1 MAGTLL
7 ITGGS
12 GYLGSELLRQAQK
25 TWRVVATCFSQAT
38 SLPLCQMVPL
48 DIRDDAA
55 VTRLLSDVRP
65 QVIIHTAADMSTP
78 QAMQE
83 VIVDG
88 THHVAAGAAAVGARL
103 VHTSTDVVFDGERA
117 PYTEGDPT
125 NPITPYGRAKAA
137 AEEIV
142 AGLCPT
148 AAIVRT
154 SLIYNLNPAD
164 PRTVWV
170 VESVRQSQPITLFTD
185 EIRCPVWLEQLA
197 AALLELAAG
206 DEGGVW
212 HLAGPQALSRYQ
224 FGERLVRAY
233 GLDPAGI
240 TPGLSRESG
249 QLRPRDCTLDVGK
262 AQALLRSPLWG
273 VDEVLGLLGRRT
285 ES

>member
-1 MAGTLL
+1 MASTLL

-12 GYLGSELLRQAQK
+12 GYLGSELARQAQK
-25 TWRVVATCFSQAT
+25 TWRVVATYLSHAT

-55 VTRLLSDVRP
+55 VARLLSDVRP
-65 QVIIHTAADMSTP
+65 QVVIHTAADMSTP

-83 VIVDG
+83 VIVNG

-117 PYTEGDPT
+117 PYTEGDPA

-137 AEEIV
+137 AEQIV
-142 AGLCPT
+142 AGLCPA

-154 SLIYNLNPAD
+154 SLVYSLNPAD

-170 VESVRQSQPITLFTD
+170 VESVRQGQPITLFTD

-224 FGERLVRAY
+224 FGERLVRAC

-249 QLRPRDCTLDVGK
+249 QLRPRDCTLDVDK
-262 AQALLRSPLWG
+262 AQALLHSPLWG
-273 VDEVLGLLGRRT
+273 VDEVLGLLKRAT
-285 ES
+285 